1 MSSGNSVSKGVFVFK
16 NGFKRPSKLSKHRKK
31 EKSIFSDHLW
41 YQSFS
46 SLWRN
51 FEEKLH
57 LINTEIFSSTL
68 KDLVNFVNLT
78 YDQIQSEIPTA
89 ALLTG
94 INMPDHEAQFSALTK
109 EIKEYV
115 TPHCVVMRAQDCSSI
130 KLFVENM
137 INGFLNDED
146 ATIEDM
152 YEDYEEEESNYIK
165 KSRCTFA
172 VLQAWYES
180 LYLNNSILN
189 YSDEGSFI
197 RRGAPTCKP
206 LVVII
211 PDIENFSENVI
222 QDFISIAHSY
232 INIIPFVLIFGVA
245 TSLNILHRTLPY
257 HVSSKT
263 SIKVFSSQPSTTY
276 LNNILENVFF
286 SGHCPFSLSGK
297 VFNLLTDI
305 FLFYDLSVT
314 GFVKHFKFAM
324 MEHFSRGNEFSLCTN
339 RNFEDVLDQF
349 KHEDFE
355 SLRRIYSFRDL
366 VERESYRNQIK
377 LLEDDDYLKDVV
389 LGKLKELRKYV
400 FHLHLFI
407 RCLHVLV
414 NDLPKTPL
422 GKQVRELYAYATT
435 KNITKSQ
442 HFNECFQLLNFQ
454 SKDQF
459 TKKLTDII
467 KILENTTD
475 SIFVAELEG
484 IHSKLKEFL
493 MQLGYIDSMTEI
505 TQNFQE
511 QIKIGSASSRVE
523 FKNKLKSISQNQS
536 KNAYEKLREEIVEYL
551 RTIFEKYLV
560 EYSSLHFHE
569 IFFFDDID
577 IQNQLIGTH
586 RSAIHEALND
596 PQTYLQCT
604 CCEIRREGAILPTMP
619 DICIAYKLHLE
630 CGKMINLYDWLQ
642 AFLSILDPTDEEDD
656 DGKRRVDPELQAR
669 FTQAV
674 AELEYLGFIKTSKR
688 KADHVQRLT
697 WGG

>member
-1 MSSGNSVSKGVFVFK
+1 M
-16 NGFKRPSKLSKHRKK
+16 
-31 EKSIFSDHLW
+31 EKSHFSEYLW
-41 YQSFS
+41 YQSYN
-46 SLWRN
+46 SLWKYI
-51 FEEKLH
+51 EGKLY
-57 LINTEIFSSTL
+57 LMNSEIFSSTL
-68 KDLVNFVNLT
+68 RDLVNFVQST

-94 INMPDHEAQFSALTK
+94 INMPDHDAQFSALTR
-109 EIKEYV
+109 EIREFV
-115 TPHCVVMRAQDCSSI
+115 TPHCVVQNAQDCSSI
-130 KLFVENM
+130 KLFIENM

-152 YEDYEEEESNYIK
+152 YEDHEEEECNYIR
-165 KSRCTFA
+165 KSCCTFA
-172 VLQAWYES
+172 VLQAWYEN

-189 YSDEGSFI
+189 YSDENSFI
-197 RRGAPTCKP
+197 KRGAPNCKP

-211 PDIENFSENVI
+211 PDIENFNENVI
-222 QDFISIAHSY
+222 QDFISIVHSY

-245 TSLNILHRTLPY
+245 TSLNVLHRTLPY
-257 HVSSKT
+257 HVSSKI
-263 SIKVFSSQPSTTY
+263 SIKVFSSQPSTAY

-286 SGHCPFSLSGK
+286 TGHCPFSLSGN

-305 FLFYDLSVT
+305 FLFYNLSVT

-339 RNFEDVLDQF
+339 KNFKHILDQF
-349 KHEDFE
+349 SHEDFE
-355 SLRRIYSFRDL
+355 SLRHIYSFRDL
-366 VERESYRNQIK
+366 VEGESSYKNQLK
-377 LLEDDDYLKDVV
+377 LLQDDDYLRDVV
-389 LGKLKELRKYV
+389 LIKLEKLRKYT
-400 FHLHLFI
+400 FCLHLFI

-422 GKQVRELYAYATT
+422 GKQIRELYAYATT

-454 SKDQF
+454 SRDQF
-459 TKKLTDII
+459 CMKLTDITNL
-467 KILENTTD
+467 LENNKTINNICSEEVEKINGDLKKYLKKLKDID
-475 SIFVAELEG
+475 SIT
-484 IHSKLKEFL
+484 
-493 MQLGYIDSMTEI
+493 DI
-505 TQNFQE
+505 TQSFQE
-511 QIKIGSASSRVE
+511 QVQIGSASSRQE
-523 FKNKLKSISQNQS
+523 FKKNLKSISLNQS
-536 KNAYEKLREEIVEYL
+536 KNKYEKLRDEILKYL
-551 RTIFEKYLV
+551 HCIFETYLI
-560 EYSSLHFHE
+560 EYNTLHFHE

-577 IQNQLIGTH
+577 IQNQIIGTH

-596 PQTYLQCT
+596 PQTYLQCA
-604 CCEIRREGAILPTMP
+604 CCEVKREAAILQTMP

-642 AFLSILDPTDEEDD
+642 AFLSILDPTDEDD
-656 DGKRRVDPELQAR
+656 DDCKRSVNPELQAR
-669 FTQAV
+669 FTQAI